1 MSAGICPKLSEA
13 NLERAKGVHNM
24 PKGTIRRLM
33 TDRGYGFIKPEQ
45 GEELFF
51 HRSELQGVDYSS
63 LREGQEVEFKVGQGR
78 NGRSQAVGVR
88 LAGTEN
94 SQGEAAAAAI
104 EDVGATPGEPQAEE
118 TTQGDQD

>member
-1 MSAGICPKLSEA
+1 MSAGICAKLSEA
-13 NLERAKGVHNM
+13 NLERAEGVHNM

-33 TDRGYGFIKPEQ
+33 NSYGFIKTEH
-45 GEELFF
+45 GEDLFF
-51 HRSELQGVDYSS
+51 HRNDLQGVDYSS
-63 LREGQEVEFKVGQGR
+63 LREGQDVEFKVGQGR

-94 SQGEAAAAAI
+94 SQGEAAVAAI